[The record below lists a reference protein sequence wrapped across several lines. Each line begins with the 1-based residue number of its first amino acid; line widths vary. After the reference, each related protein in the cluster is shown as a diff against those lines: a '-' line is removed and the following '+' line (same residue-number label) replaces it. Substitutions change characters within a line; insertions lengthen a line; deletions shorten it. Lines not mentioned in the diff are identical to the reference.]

1 MLLFWFE
8 IKNSF
13 VHNNDFDLL
22 FYQCLALA
30 QKMLLKKFK
39 LFLF

>member
-22 FYQCLALA
+22 FYQCLALRLENIFE
-30 QKMLLKKFK
+30 KI
-39 LFLF
+39 